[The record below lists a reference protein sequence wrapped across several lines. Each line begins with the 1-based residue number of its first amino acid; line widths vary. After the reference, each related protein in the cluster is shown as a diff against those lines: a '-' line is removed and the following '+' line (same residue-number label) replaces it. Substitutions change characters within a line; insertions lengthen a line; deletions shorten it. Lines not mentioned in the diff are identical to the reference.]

1 MKVRHVMIMTN
12 KIIYLMGSYVWIIII
27 ILSLN
32 VENVN
37 LIVKLAI
44 LLHVRFVMMDII

>member
-1 MKVRHVMIMTN
+1 MKVYHVMIITN
-12 KIIYLMGSYVWIIII
+12 KIINLMESYVWIIII

-37 LIVKLAI
+37 LIVKLVI